1 MTSGTTSSTL
11 TFTLYK
17 SKKEKKGAENA
28 VKDIIAKNFP
38 NLGKEKNI
46 QAQEVYKESQIRS
59 TQRSPQVHC
68 VCLVSH
74 V

>member
-11 TFTLYK
+11 TFTYYN

-38 NLGKEKNI
+38 NMKKEI
-46 QAQEVYKESQIRS
+46 ATQVQEA
-59 TQRSPQVHC
+59 
-68 VCLVSH
+68 
-74 V
+74 